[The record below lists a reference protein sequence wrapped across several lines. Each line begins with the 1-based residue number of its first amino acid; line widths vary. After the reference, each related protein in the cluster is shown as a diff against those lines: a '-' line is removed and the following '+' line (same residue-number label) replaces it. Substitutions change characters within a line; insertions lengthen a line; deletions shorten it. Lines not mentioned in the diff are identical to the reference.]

1 MDYAELFER
10 QCRIMDDLMLPLF
23 KLPAESFTAPG
34 PAGGG
39 KSGGGTPGASLRDI
53 LTEWVECQRRVVHGI
68 MKNMPYR
75 PLPAAQTATVME
87 LARAFGGFRLTL
99 RDAMEELTAKDLERR
114 VKWRAPD
121 GERDASLDDVL
132 VHLSLQCARLTGLAA
147 ERIRQLGVDVPPVDL
162 LDRKPRPVAG
172 PVPGGE
178 EE

>member
-10 QCRIMDDLMLPLF
+10 QGRIMDDLMLPLA
-23 KLPAESFTAPG
+23 KLPPESFTAPG
-34 PAGGG
+34 PVGGG
-39 KSGGGTPGASLRDI
+39 KPGASLRDI
-53 LTEWVECQRRVVHGI
+53 ITEWVECQRRVVHGM

-75 PLPAAQTATVME
+75 PLPAPQTATVME

-99 RDAMEELTAKDLERR
+99 RDAMEELTAKDLARR

-121 GERDASLDDVL
+121 SQQSVERDVSLDDVL

-147 ERIRQLGVDVPPVDL
+147 ERMRQLGVDVPPIDL

>member
-10 QCRIMDDLMLPLF
+10 QGRTMDDLMLHVA
-23 KLPAESFTAPG
+23 KVPAEGFTAPG
-34 PAGGG
+34 PAGAA
-39 KSGGGTPGASLRDI
+39 TPGPSLRDL

-75 PLPAAQTATVME
+75 PLPAPQTSTVME

-99 RDAMEELTAKDLERR
+99 RDAMEDLTTQELARR

-147 ERIRQLGVDVPPVDL
+147 ERLRQLGADVPPIDM
-162 LDRKPRPVAG
+162 LDRKPRPVRGAA
-172 PVPGGE
+172 PSGE